1 MSSKNGRSI
10 RAIDGGGYGVCASTD
25 GPTRPLVVV
34 LGRRHANFTSNAIAE
49 YHPGCV
55 RPHSRLEYSRC
66 KRRGFNKF
74 KTRICSSTTIDTV
87 VFCNAAR
94 VRSFFG
100 STALWLPRK
109 TVWHRKATSP
119 GTRRTS
125 HRMPRRT
132 DSVPSPRPS
141 STPRIDHTGP
151 QKDHRHILG

>member
-10 RAIDGGGYGVCASTD
+10 RAIGGGGYGVCASTD

-94 VRSFFG
+94 VRFSLAVPRCG
-100 STALWLPRK
+100 YHARRYGIVKPPHLVLVARLTARPDALIQFLLLDR
-109 TVWHRKATSP
+109 A
-119 GTRRTS
+119 
-125 HRMPRRT
+125 PRR
-132 DSVPSPRPS
+132 V
-141 STPRIDHTGP
+141 
-151 QKDHRHILG
+151 